1 MPQRCKQEGIV
12 FIGPSPQVIDQMGD
26 KVKARQIMKAAG
38 VPVVPGSDGILTSE
52 EEVLKTI
59 ESIGYP
65 CMLKAVAGGGGKGL
79 RLVRSRREVSSAFRA
94 VGSEASSSFGDA
106 RLYVEKFIE
115 KPRHVEI
122 QMLADSYGHVI
133 HLYDRECSIQR
144 RHQKVIEES
153 PAPGMDDR
161 TRRRIGRIAIQGARA
176 VGYVGAGTLEFLL
189 DQEQNFY
196 FLEMN
201 TRLQVE
207 HAVTE
212 RVVGID
218 LVKAQIEVAAGGYLP
233 WRQRHITQTGH
244 AIECRIYAEDP
255 ERDFMPCPGKIEGL
269 RLPEGLG
276 LRNDCGVYEGAEV
289 PIYYDPMIAKL
300 ITWGEN
306 RVEAILRMRRALREY
321 QVRGIKTNISFN
333 QWILRHPRFMSGDVN
348 TGFIDEEYRAIE
360 QRGSAAA
367 QGNCAGVGG
376 DRRAAPRAGTDL
388 GFARQRR
395 RRTVAMARARQAQCA
410 AARNA
415 DAPPRLAPFLEICPM
430 AFIAKLGEQSYT
442 VEIEETGKSV
452 YRVSVDGN
460 EFLVDGKK
468 TGRTNFS
475 LIVDNRSFEIEVD
488 NTDDEYRVLVDGRNY
503 RIHLV
508 DERRVRI
515 GGAQAGLELQGR
527 QNVSVPM
534 PGKIIAVL
542 VGEGDAVEKGQG
554 LVIVEAMKMENE
566 VRSPIAGEVKEIKV
580 KPGDTVEG
588 GAVLLDRRMNEN

>member
-1 MPQRCKQEGIV
+1 MFKRVLIANRGEIAVRIARACRELDIESVAVYSEADRESLHVKYADYAYLIGPAPSIQSYLAIDRIIDVCKRSGAEAIHPGYGFLAENPAFAQRCKDEAIV
-12 FIGPSPQVIDQMGD
+12 FIGPSPKVIDQMGD
-26 KVKARQIMKAAG
+26 KVKAREIMKAAG

-52 EEVLKTI
+52 EEVLATI
-59 ESIGYP
+59 EAIGYP

-79 RLVRSRREVSSAFRA
+79 RLVRSRREVRSAFRA
-94 VGSEASSSFGDA
+94 VGSEAASSFGDS

-115 KPRHVEI
+115 RPRHIEI
-122 QMLADSYGHVI
+122 QVLADNYGHVI

-189 DQEQNFY
+189 DPEQNFY

-207 HAVTE
+207 HAVTQ

-218 LVKAQIEVAAGGYLP
+218 LGKAQIEVAAGGYLP

-321 QVRGIKTNISFN
+321 QVRGIKTNIAFN
-333 QWILRHPRFMSGDVN
+333 QWIVRHTRFMSGDFN
-348 TGFIDEEYRAIE
+348 TGFINEEYRVTDGEEVLPHKEIALA
-360 QRGSAAA
+360 SAAIAALHREQEQNLGLLA
-367 QGNCAGVGG
+367 QGAAEPSKWR
-376 DRRAAPRAGTDL
+376 DQAKRDALRRHAAVIGRGWYRPRG
-388 GFARQRR
+388 
-395 RRTVAMARARQAQCA
+395 
-410 AARNA
+410 
-415 DAPPRLAPFLEICPM
+415 
-430 AFIAKLGEQSYT
+430 
-442 VEIEETGKSV
+442 
-452 YRVSVDGN
+452 
-460 EFLVDGKK
+460 
-468 TGRTNFS
+468 
-475 LIVDNRSFEIEVD
+475 
-488 NTDDEYRVLVDGRNY
+488 
-503 RIHLV
+503 
-508 DERRVRI
+508 
-515 GGAQAGLELQGR
+515 
-527 QNVSVPM
+527 
-534 PGKIIAVL
+534 
-542 VGEGDAVEKGQG
+542 
-554 LVIVEAMKMENE
+554 
-566 VRSPIAGEVKEIKV
+566 
-580 KPGDTVEG
+580 
-588 GAVLLDRRMNEN
+588 

>member
-1 MPQRCKQEGIV
+1 
-12 FIGPSPQVIDQMGD
+12 
-26 KVKARQIMKAAG
+26 
-38 VPVVPGSDGILTSE
+38 
-52 EEVLKTI
+52 
-59 ESIGYP
+59 
-65 CMLKAVAGGGGKGL
+65 
-79 RLVRSRREVSSAFRA
+79 
-94 VGSEASSSFGDA
+94 VGSEAASSFGDS

-115 KPRHVEI
+115 RPRHIEI
-122 QMLADSYGHVI
+122 QVLADNYGHVI

-189 DQEQNFY
+189 DPERNFY

-244 AIECRIYAEDP
+244 SIECRIYAEDP

-321 QVRGIKTNISFN
+321 QVRGIKTNIAFN
-333 QWILRHPRFMSGDVN
+333 QWIVRHARFMSGDFN
-348 TGFIDEEYRAIE
+348 TGFIDEEYRATDGEEVLPHKEIALA
-360 QRGSAAA
+360 SAAIAALHREQEQNLGLLA
-367 QGNCAGVGG
+367 QG
-376 DRRAAPRAGTDL
+376 AAEPSKWRD
-388 GFARQRR
+388 
-395 RRTVAMARARQAQCA
+395 QAK
-410 AARNA
+410 RNA
-415 DAPPRLAPFLEICPM
+415 LRRHAAFAGRGWYRPR
-430 AFIAKLGEQSYT
+430 G
-442 VEIEETGKSV
+442 
-452 YRVSVDGN
+452 
-460 EFLVDGKK
+460 
-468 TGRTNFS
+468 
-475 LIVDNRSFEIEVD
+475 
-488 NTDDEYRVLVDGRNY
+488 
-503 RIHLV
+503 
-508 DERRVRI
+508 
-515 GGAQAGLELQGR
+515 
-527 QNVSVPM
+527 
-534 PGKIIAVL
+534 
-542 VGEGDAVEKGQG
+542 
-554 LVIVEAMKMENE
+554 
-566 VRSPIAGEVKEIKV
+566 
-580 KPGDTVEG
+580 
-588 GAVLLDRRMNEN
+588 

>member
-1 MPQRCKQEGIV
+1 MFKRILIANRGEIAVRITRACRELDIETVAVYSEADRESLHVKYADYAYAIGPAPSTQSYLNIGRIIEVAKKSRAEAVHPGYGFLAENSEFAKRCMAAGLV
-12 FIGPSPQVIDQMGD
+12 FIGPSPEVIDQMGD
-26 KVKARQIMKAAG
+26 KVKAREIMKAAG
-38 VPVVPGSDGILTSE
+38 VPVVPGSDGTLTSE
-52 EEVLKTI
+52 SEVIKAV

-79 RLVRSRREVSSAFRA
+79 RLVRSRREIPSAYRA
-94 VGSEASSSFGDA
+94 VGSEAASSFGDP
-106 RLYVEKFIE
+106 RLYVEKYIE

-122 QMLADSYGHVI
+122 QILADKYGRVL

-153 PAPGMDDR
+153 PAPGLEDR

-244 AIECRIYAEDP
+244 AIECRIYAEDA
-255 ERDFMPCPGKIEGL
+255 ENDFMPCPGKIEGL

-289 PIYYDPMIAKL
+289 SIYYDPMIAKL

-321 QVRGIKTNISFN
+321 QVRGIKTNISFH

-348 TGFIDEEYRAIE
+348 TGFIDEEYQSTSKEEIFPHKEIALA
-360 QRGSAAA
+360 SAAIA
-367 QGNCAGVGG
+367 AMHREQESTLGLLAKGATERSKWRESGKRSALRLLPSFNSRGW
-376 DRRAAPRAGTDL
+376 RR
-388 GFARQRR
+388 
-395 RRTVAMARARQAQCA
+395 
-410 AARNA
+410 
-415 DAPPRLAPFLEICPM
+415 
-430 AFIAKLGEQSYT
+430 S
-442 VEIEETGKSV
+442 
-452 YRVSVDGN
+452 
-460 EFLVDGKK
+460 
-468 TGRTNFS
+468 
-475 LIVDNRSFEIEVD
+475 
-488 NTDDEYRVLVDGRNY
+488 
-503 RIHLV
+503 
-508 DERRVRI
+508 
-515 GGAQAGLELQGR
+515 
-527 QNVSVPM
+527 
-534 PGKIIAVL
+534 
-542 VGEGDAVEKGQG
+542 
-554 LVIVEAMKMENE
+554 
-566 VRSPIAGEVKEIKV
+566 
-580 KPGDTVEG
+580 
-588 GAVLLDRRMNEN
+588 

>member
-1 MPQRCKQEGIV
+1 VFKRILIANRGEIAVRIARACRELDIETVAVYSEADRESLHVKYADHAYPIGPAPSTQSYLSMDRIVDVCKRSRAEAVHPGYGFLAESAGFAQRCKDEGIV

-26 KVKARQIMKAAG
+26 KVKARQLMKAAG

-79 RLVRSRREVSSAFRA
+79 RLVRSRREVSSAYRA
-94 VGSEASSSFGDA
+94 VGSEAASAFGDA

-115 KPRHVEI
+115 KPRHVEMQI
-122 QMLADSYGHVI
+122 LADNYGHVI

-153 PAPGMDDR
+153 PSPGLEDR
-161 TRRRIGRIAIQGARA
+161 TRRRLGRIAIQGARA

-189 DQEQNFY
+189 DNEQNFY

-255 ERDFMPCPGKIEGL
+255 EQDFMPCPGKIDGL

-289 PIYYDPMIAKL
+289 SIYYDPMIAKL
-300 ITWGEN
+300 ICWGEN

-321 QVRGIKTNISFN
+321 QVRGIKTNISFL

-348 TGFIDEEYRAIE
+348 TGFIDQEYRSLDGEEVLPHKEIALA
-360 QRGSAAA
+360 SAAIA
-367 QGNCAGVGG
+367 ALHGEQERTLGLLAK
-376 DRRAAPRAGTDL
+376 RAAEPSKWREQGK
-388 GFARQRR
+388 
-395 RRTVAMARARQAQCA
+395 RTGLR
-410 AARNA
+410 RNA
-415 DAPPRLAPFLEICPM
+415 SPGSGAWR
-430 AFIAKLGEQSYT
+430 
-442 VEIEETGKSV
+442 
-452 YRVSVDGN
+452 
-460 EFLVDGKK
+460 
-468 TGRTNFS
+468 
-475 LIVDNRSFEIEVD
+475 RS
-488 NTDDEYRVLVDGRNY
+488 
-503 RIHLV
+503 
-508 DERRVRI
+508 
-515 GGAQAGLELQGR
+515 
-527 QNVSVPM
+527 
-534 PGKIIAVL
+534 
-542 VGEGDAVEKGQG
+542 
-554 LVIVEAMKMENE
+554 
-566 VRSPIAGEVKEIKV
+566 
-580 KPGDTVEG
+580 
-588 GAVLLDRRMNEN
+588 

>member
-1 MPQRCKQEGIV
+1 MFKRILIANRGEIAVRIARACRELDIETVAVYSEADRESLHVKYADHAYLIGPAPSTQSYLAIDRIIDVCKKSRAEAVHPGYGFLAESAAFSQQCKDAGIV
-12 FIGPSPQVIDQMGD
+12 FIGPSAQVIDQMGD

-52 EEVLKTI
+52 EDVAKTI

-79 RLVRSRREVSSAFRA
+79 RLVRSRREVPSAYRA
-94 VGSEASSSFGDA
+94 VRSEAASSFGDS

-115 KPRHVEI
+115 RPRHVEI
-122 QMLADSYGHVI
+122 QILADNYGHVI

-153 PAPGMDDR
+153 PSPGLEDR

-255 ERDFMPCPGKIEGL
+255 EQDFMPRPGKIEGL

-289 PIYYDPMIAKL
+289 SIYYDPMIAKL
-300 ITWGEN
+300 ICWGEN

-321 QVRGIKTNISFN
+321 QVRGIKTNISFH
-333 QWILRHPRFMSGDVN
+333 QWILRHPRFMSGDFN
-348 TGFIDEEYRAIE
+348 TGFIDQEYRASNSEEVLPHKEIALA
-360 QRGSAAA
+360 SAAIAALHGEQERTLRLLA
-367 QGNCAGVGG
+367 QG
-376 DRRAAPRAGTDL
+376 AAEPSKWREQGKRDAL
-388 GFARQRR
+388 R
-395 RRTVAMARARQAQCA
+395 
-410 AARNA
+410 RNA
-415 DAPPRLAPFLEICPM
+415 SSGSPGWR
-430 AFIAKLGEQSYT
+430 
-442 VEIEETGKSV
+442 
-452 YRVSVDGN
+452 
-460 EFLVDGKK
+460 
-468 TGRTNFS
+468 
-475 LIVDNRSFEIEVD
+475 RS
-488 NTDDEYRVLVDGRNY
+488 
-503 RIHLV
+503 
-508 DERRVRI
+508 
-515 GGAQAGLELQGR
+515 
-527 QNVSVPM
+527 
-534 PGKIIAVL
+534 
-542 VGEGDAVEKGQG
+542 
-554 LVIVEAMKMENE
+554 
-566 VRSPIAGEVKEIKV
+566 
-580 KPGDTVEG
+580 
-588 GAVLLDRRMNEN
+588 